1 MADLRRAGLL
11 EVVLRLA
18 DLAKI
23 MEQDG
28 DLARSRAARLKPGTK
43 PIRERR
49 GETHTVIVLE
59 DGFEWRGTPV
69 VPQNLVG
76 RRNPG
81 LLAHCRLPFAACK
94 RSS

>member
-1 MADLRRAGLL
+1 MADLRRAGFL

-28 DLARSRAARLKPGTK
+28 DLARSRVARLKPGTK

-49 GETHTVIVLE
+49 GETQ
-59 DGFEWRGTPV
+59 R
-69 VPQNLVG
+69 
-76 RRNPG
+76 
-81 LLAHCRLPFAACK
+81 
-94 RSS
+94 